1 MCDERLMYNITK
13 VLWSYFSSKLRDFVT
28 HNHNIMI
35 LSNFQYSTPKQ
46 GDYDSFYSIWKCIFF
61 CIYSSTVNSRF
72 TDFLAQK
79 IVWLYYIFCS
89 QRIGLMIYG
98 FLFGYVLTM
107 EFQLLWNTHL
117 FRIWIKVFFASLQN
131 FSFQLT

>member
-1 MCDERLMYNITK
+1 MCDKRLMYNITK

-46 GDYDSFYSIWKCIFF
+46 GDYDSLYSIWKCIFF
-61 CIYSSTVNSRF
+61 
-72 TDFLAQK
+72 L
-79 IVWLYYIFCS
+79 YIFFYSKFKIYWFFSTKVMYWFSRSS

-98 FLFGYVLTM
+98 FLFGYVLTT